1 MQPAVKCS
9 FLVSL
14 LFLTAC
20 TSTDRPKA
28 MIDAHMRSIMNYD
41 ETHKLDVEHMIRDL
55 TTIDSPTQNKVGV
68 HQALLWVEQE
78 LHALSFETK
87 WDETYGHLIAI
98 HKGSSSPILLVA
110 HADTV
115 KTLSENPFRVDGADI
130 IHGAGVSDDKGG
142 IVVAIQ
148 AMRALQSTH
157 QLKELNIRFY
167 IGADEEH
174 AAKPLSASRQAL
186 RDLARG
192 CKFGIGLEN
201 GNNKAEEVI
210 TERRGIVGW
219 NLSLTTLDGHSSLIG
234 RDPEKGGRGV
244 GAVYGITGI
253 LAGFYTWFI
262 GIDVPSLASVNTD
275 TLSAG
280 TTSELSST
288 DEDVAT
294 ARGKRNSIPSSAHAS
309 GELRSLSMKED
320 MAHMQELVQQSKTGQ
335 GMLSSEIQF
344 DEAYPAMQSKE
355 KTLFD
360 AYRLTCENIDG
371 SVIKKA
377 NPRSVGAS
385 DLSFVSDLIPSIID
399 GVGTKGGSA
408 DHSIHETAS
417 IKGMRK
423 ASVRLAI
430 LLTRLKL

>member
-1 MQPAVKCS
+1 MQPAVTCS

-14 LFLTAC
+14 LFVSAC
-20 TSTDRPKA
+20 TSTDHPKPL
-28 MIDAHMRSIMNYD
+28 IDAHMRSIMSYD
-41 ETHKLDVEHMIRDL
+41 EANKLDVEHLIREL
-55 TTIDSPTQNKVGV
+55 AMIDSPTQNKVGV
-68 HQALLWVEQE
+68 HQALVWVEQE
-78 LHALSFETK
+78 LHALNFETK
-87 WDETYGHLIAI
+87 WDETYGHLIAV

-115 KTLSENPFRVDGADI
+115 KTLAENPFRVDGVDLI
-130 IHGAGVSDDKGG
+130 RGAGVSDDKGG

-148 AMRALQSTH
+148 AMRTLQRTN
-157 QLKELNIRFY
+157 QLKELSIRFY

-174 AAKPLSASRQAL
+174 AARPLSASRQSL

-219 NLSLTTLDGHSSLIG
+219 NLSLTTLDGHSSLVG
-234 RDPEKGGRGV
+234 RDPEKDGRGV

-262 GIDVPSLASVNTD
+262 GTDVPSLASVNTD

-288 DEDVAT
+288 EEDVAT
-294 ARGKRNSIPSSAHAS
+294 AHGKRNSIPSSAHAS
-309 GELRSLSMKED
+309 GEMRSLSMKED
-320 MAHMQELVQQSKTGQ
+320 TAYMQELVDRSKIEK
-335 GMLSSEIQF
+335 GMLTSEIQF

-360 AYRLTCENIDG
+360 AYRITCENMDG

-385 DLSFVSDLIPSIID
+385 DLSFVSDLIPSVVD
-399 GVGTKGGSA
+399 GIGTKGGSA
-408 DHSIHETAS
+408 DHSIQETAS

-430 LLTRLKL
+430 LLSRLK